1 MKQLLI
7 TLSLIALAGYAIA
20 AAPVVSNVVATPSA
34 GQVTISY
41 DLAADTDCAVTLLIS
56 ADNGVS
62 YNDIPPTAVSGDIGN
77 SVTVG
82 NGKQII
88 WHPAGDGMAVGTEYK
103 AKVIARD
110 NPNPVAVDDFILVEG
125 GTFNNGTS
133 DVTLSSFY
141 MDKYE
146 ITQAEYQ
153 AVMGV
158 NPASGYGV
166 GSNYPVYY
174 VSWFNAIEYS
184 NRRSLQEG
192 LTPCYSYST
201 YGTNPD
207 NWPAGWNTTSANH
220 TNVSCNW
227 SVDGYRLPTEME
239 WQFAARG
246 GNQMHNYS
254 YSGSNDLNDVGWY
267 WYNWGSANR
276 STHSVGAL
284 AANELGT
291 FDMSGNVWEWCWDIY
306 GNYPGGSQTDPH
318 GATVG
323 SYRVIRGGSWYNSA
337 GNCTVSYRVGDSAAT
352 SVGGIG
358 FRCVRVSP

>member
-88 WHPAGDGMAVGTEYK
+88 WHPAGDGMAVGTDYK

-153 AVMGV
+153 AVMGT
-158 NPASGYGV
+158 NPSRFSG
-166 GSNYPVYY
+166 NPDRPVER
-174 VSWFNAIEYS
+174 VSWFKAIEYC
-184 NRRSLQEG
+184 NRRSMQEG
-192 LTPCYSYST
+192 LTPCYSYSS

-207 NWPAGWNTTSANH
+207 DWPAGWNTDYNNH
-220 TNVSCNW
+220 TNVNCNW
-227 SVDGYRLPTEME
+227 SANGYRLPTEME
-239 WQFAARG
+239 WMFAAKG
-246 GNQMHNYS
+246 GNQSQGYT
-254 YSGSNDLNDVGWY
+254 YSGSNTIGDVAWY
-267 WYNWGSANR
+267 SSNSSGT
-276 STHSVGAL
+276 THTVGTK

-291 FDMSGNVWEWCWDIY
+291 FDMSGNVFEWVWDIY
-306 GNYPGGSQTDPH
+306 GDYPSGSQTDPH
-318 GATVG
+318 GATSG
-323 SYRVIRGGSWYNSA
+323 SNRVRRGGSWGGRA
-337 GNCTVSYRVGDSAAT
+337 GLCTVSYRYYNYAT
-352 SVGGIG
+352 LSYNFLG